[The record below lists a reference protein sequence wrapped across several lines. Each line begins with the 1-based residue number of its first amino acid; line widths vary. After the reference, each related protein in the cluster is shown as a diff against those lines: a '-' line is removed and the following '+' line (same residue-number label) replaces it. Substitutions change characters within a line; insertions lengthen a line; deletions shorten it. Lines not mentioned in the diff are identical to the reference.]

1 MFSRLPTRSSR
12 ISSRLRGARSRG
24 YTVAEILIVV
34 AIIGFLTAVVV
45 ARYRDF
51 DSTTVLKNLAYEI
64 ALSVR
69 EAQVMTISAS
79 NLGAGG
85 TLQTE
90 GQNSYGI
97 MFNENSGS
105 YVLFNDLNENNQYNS
120 GSELVKLV
128 TITQGATI
136 TRLVEQRAGSGTE
149 YPITNATITFDRPHL
164 DTTFVTSSGSNNV
177 VEVTLTVTSTRGGQ
191 RLVHIARS
199 GRISV
204 E

>member
-1 MFSRLPTRSSR
+1 SNSAHT
-12 ISSRLRGARSRG
+12 GG
-24 YTVAEILIVV
+24 YTIIEILTVV

-69 EAQVMTISAS
+69 EAQVMTISSS
-79 NLGAGG
+79 NLGGG
-85 TLQTE
+85 GGAPLAE

-97 MFNENSGS
+97 SFTANNNS
-105 YVLFNDLNENNQYNS
+105 YVIFNDLDKLNDYDS
-120 GSELVKLV
+120 SSELVKLIA
-128 TITQGATI
+128 ITQGATI
-136 TRLVEQRAGSGTE
+136 TDLVEIRSGGATE
-149 YPITNATITFDRPHL
+149 YPITWATITFDRPHL
-164 DTTFVTSSGSNNV
+164 DTTFVTSESESVPNNV
-177 VEVTLTVTSTRGGQ
+177 VEVVLTVTSTRGGE

>member
-1 MFSRLPTRSSR
+1 MPMSSYLQTRSSR
-12 ISSRLRGARSRG
+12 TSLRLSSRGG

-69 EAQVMTISAS
+69 EAQVMTISSS
-79 NLGAGG
+79 NLGGG
-85 TLQTE
+85 GAPLAV

-97 MFNENSGS
+97 SFSENSGS
-105 YVLFNDLNENNQYNS
+105 YIIFNDSNENDQYS
-120 GSELVKLV
+120 APELVKLI

-136 TRLVEQRAGSGTE
+136 TDLVEYRSGSGAAHS
-149 YPITNATITFDRPHL
+149 ITDATITFDRPHL
-164 DTTFVTSSGSNNV
+164 DTTFTTSSGSNNV
-177 VEVTLTVTSTRGGQ
+177 VEVVLTVTSSRGGE